1 MKKSAEMKAYRKAN
15 SQRVWLGTL
24 FAFLMSLLFGAL
36 TWWMAGSDPGWFIG
50 APAFAASILSFA
62 AYERGVRFRGTQAG
76 HVISAVLAL
85 ALCLLGLYSRYL
97 QQIYQLY
104 RDLQPSFSDVVRLL
118 PEALSNRA
126 ELPGV
131 GVHHLSILIGSVT
144 GFLLNSRIRRMS

>member
-1 MKKSAEMKAYRKAN
+1 MKKSAGMKAYRKAN

-24 FAFLMSLLFGAL
+24 FALLTSLLFGAL

-50 APAFAASILSFA
+50 APAFAASILAFA

-85 ALCLLGLYSRYL
+85 AICMLGLYARYL
-97 QQIYQLY
+97 QQIYLLN
-104 RDLQPSFSDVVRLL
+104 RELQPSFSDLVRLL
-118 PEALSNRA
+118 PEAVSNPN

-131 GVHHLSILIGSVT
+131 GVHHLSILIGSVI
-144 GFLLNSRIRRMS
+144 GFLLNSRIRRLS